1 MFLRRWSLKKG
12 LVGLQLKL
20 VRL

>member
-1 MFLRRWSLKKG
+1 MYLRRWSLTKE

>member
-1 MFLRRWSLKKG
+1 MYLRRWSLTKG